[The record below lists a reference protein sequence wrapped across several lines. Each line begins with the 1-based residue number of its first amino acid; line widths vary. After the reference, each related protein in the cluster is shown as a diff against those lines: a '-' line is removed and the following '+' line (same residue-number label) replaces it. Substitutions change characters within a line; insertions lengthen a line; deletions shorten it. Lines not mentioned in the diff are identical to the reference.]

1 MPIIKYYIRQK
12 EMFVYATW
20 NQYLWWWYIF
30 IRLKRSSLFYLSC
43 MTKKWVKIKIG
54 IQDTYNTGINNIN
67 DSIYCLSCL
76 FTNFSNNF
84 GITCSLCLLVDGHY
98 LHVRI
103 NHISPITHCTC
114 IFLFF
119 HSTIFSFQYIP

>member
-1 MPIIKYYIRQK
+1 
-12 EMFVYATW
+12 
-20 NQYLWWWYIF
+20 
-30 IRLKRSSLFYLSC
+30 

-54 IQDTYNTGINNIN
+54 IQDTYNTGINNFN

-103 NHISPITHCTC
+103 NHIYPITHCIVLVFSCFFIPPFFRFNTSLNHYYDLKELFP
-114 IFLFF
+114 IFV
-119 HSTIFSFQYIP
+119 STFSSFKLSCFNGFMPQSSVYFLYFQ